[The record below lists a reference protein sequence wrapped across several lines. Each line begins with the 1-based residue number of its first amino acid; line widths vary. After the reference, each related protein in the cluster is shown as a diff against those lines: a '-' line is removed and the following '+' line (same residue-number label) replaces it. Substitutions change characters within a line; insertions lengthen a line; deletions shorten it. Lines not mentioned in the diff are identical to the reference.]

1 MIWATHQTTT
11 RSPNENHLP
20 IPALVDTKA
29 NSEMTRCLFNP
40 NRERYTPGDGAPKG
54 NFPAARIARQ
64 ALGEFLDAN
73 LTRPL
78 YNSAAQNDQR
88 VERELDSMTQAE
100 RVYLEIEM
108 QARAKVFYS
117 FNYDALP
124 GK

>member
-1 MIWATHQTTT
+1 
-11 RSPNENHLP
+11 
-20 IPALVDTKA
+20 
-29 NSEMTRCLFNP
+29 MTRCLFNP

-78 YNSAAQNDQR
+78 YNSTAQNDAR

-108 QARAKVFYS
+108 QARARVFHS
-117 FNYDALP
+117 SDYDPLR
-124 GK
+124 